1 MESGRVRVQ
10 LRVSLGAESASFARF
25 FAGDELLT
33 TVLRWIGEVGYEEAA
48 AGVESGDMELVDETL
63 VETRVLAAPWSRTL
77 VAAGLWPSAVLG
89 LRRCCIELTIK
100 TVDGEEAVVS
110 VRPDERC
117 VDVVVRAFAA
127 LPPRALPGV
136 KSANAHACRLVVA
149 GRVLDRDRTL
159 EDEGISTG
167 DLVVLCRPIAA
178 APCAACAPETVA
190 PEVGTCRICFQEDV
204 VRPSRARPPPT
215 LSWGEQLELLSR
227 DPRAFLARL
236 AAPSRDVQD
245 QLITPCRCTGTMRFV
260 HVRCLDRWRQAAPTE
275 RSRFRCDQ
283 CGASYA
289 LHRTNIAAFLS
300 SDLGALSVAGALLS
314 LLVCGAGSLLHKQL
328 PTAWQLQLYRSLRV
342 QPSHRLAE
350 IGVLGLAFIGFTCFA
365 VYVLDSLF
373 AVSVHVHLGLD
384 WRLATHHLAF
394 LGIWIASELVEV
406 KRTRA
411 FAVVGVLIAANIVF
425 AVTLRCARKIAH
437 FLGDTV
443 LDVRHLSPLAPVA
456 VQPDDAGS

>member
-1 MESGRVRVQ
+1 MESGRVRLQ
-10 LRVSLGAESASFARF
+10 LRVALGAESVSFARF

-33 TVLRWIGEVGYEEAA
+33 TVLRWIGEVGYEDAA
-48 AGVESGDMELVDETL
+48 ARVESGDMELVDET
-63 VETRVLAAPWSRTL
+63 VNETRVLGAPWSRTL

-89 LRRCCIELTIK
+89 LRRRCIELTIK
-100 TVDGEEAVVS
+100 TVDDDKAVVK

-117 VDVVVRAFAA
+117 ADVAVRSFAA

-136 KSANAHACRLVVA
+136 KTADAHTCRLLWA
-149 GRVLDRDRTL
+149 GNVLDSDRTL
-159 EDEGISTG
+159 EDEGVSNG
-167 DLVVLCRPIAA
+167 DVVVLFRPVACV
-178 APCAACAPETVA
+178 PCAAETAAPEL
-190 PEVGTCRICFQEDV
+190 GTCRICFQEDL
-204 VRPSRARPPPT
+204 VRPSRARPPPDP
-215 LSWGEQLELLSR
+215 SWREQFEAFSR
-227 DPRAFLARL
+227 DPQAFMARL

-314 LLVCGAGSLLHKQL
+314 LIVVGAGTLLHDKL
-328 PTAWQLQLYRSLRV
+328 PDAWQLKLYRSLRV
-342 QPSHRLAE
+342 QPSTELAE

-365 VYVLDSLF
+365 AYVLDSLF

-394 LGIWIASELVEV
+394 LSIWIASELVEV

-425 AVTLRCARKIAH
+425 AVTLRCARRIAH

-443 LDVRHLSPLAPVA
+443 LDIRHLSPSAPAA
-456 VQPDDAGS
+456 VQTDDAGS